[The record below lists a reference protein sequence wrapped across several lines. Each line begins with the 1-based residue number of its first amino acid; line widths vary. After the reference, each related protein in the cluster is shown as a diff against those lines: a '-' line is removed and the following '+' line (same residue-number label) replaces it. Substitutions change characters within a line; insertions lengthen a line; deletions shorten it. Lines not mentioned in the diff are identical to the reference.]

1 VQLGFSSLSH
11 SLLYISRSIARL
23 CYRCKFATLERRFVV
38 VVVIVAV
45 VIAIA
50 VDIVVV
56 ASLAVLLFLRL

>member
-1 VQLGFSSLSH
+1 MQLGFSSLSH
-11 SLLYISRSIARL
+11 SLLYLSRSIARL
-23 CYRCKFATLERRFVV
+23 CYRCYFATLERRFVV

-50 VDIVVV
+50 VVIVV